1 LTATSVVKET
11 TMPNTIRHADGSVEI
26 TVTVERD
33 DAWLDAFLDRVE
45 SALGLPQDAGLVVF
59 SLEE

>member
-1 LTATSVVKET
+1 VKET

>member
-1 LTATSVVKET
+1 MT
-11 TMPNTIRHADGSVEI
+11 NTIKSADGSVKT
-26 TVTVERD
+26 TVTVEN